1 MKPLNI
7 TQEEAKDNKH
17 IQYAHPLT
25 VQERIRIAESLFGI
39 LTPDITLEQ
48 AKEERLNNI

>member
-1 MKPLNI
+1 MKPSDI
-7 TQEEAKDNKH
+7 TPKETKDIKR
-17 IQYAHPLT
+17 IQSAQPLT
-25 VQERIRIAESLFGI
+25 VQDRVRIAKSLFGI